1 MTQASLS
8 KGFRD
13 FMPARMAKRQYLI
26 DTLKRQFETFGF
38 APIQTPAMEKLSVL
52 TGKYGDEGD
61 RLIFKVLNSGDYLR
75 KVPDELC
82 REKDSRRLT
91 PYIAE
96 KALRYDLTVPL
107 ARFVVQHRNEL
118 VFPFKR
124 YQIQTVWR
132 ADRPQRGRFREF
144 VQCDA
149 DVVGGRSLWQDAEM
163 VLLYDAVF
171 SEWRLPVTIRL
182 NNRKILSG
190 LTEVLGLQDKEGAFL
205 IALDKLDKIGAEG
218 VRAEMEKAGIEAG
231 ALDRLDE
238 LWTYAG
244 QDEIPEALRRLLQ
257 DSATGSEGLREL
269 ETVMRRV
276 RQAGLQTARLVFD
289 LTLARGLD
297 YYTGSIF
304 EVTARGVQMG
314 SIGGGGRYDDL
325 TGIFGLKNMSGI
337 GISFGLDRIELVMD
351 ELGLWGE
358 VREAKPRVLFL
369 NFGEK
374 EADYVWPL
382 LQQTRKRGIAAELYP
397 EAAKL
402 KKQMQYA
409 DRRGIPLVVMIG
421 DREME
426 RGEFVLKNMTD
437 GSQQTFPIDELYQK
451 LADETNTSL

>member
-1 MTQASLS
+1 
-8 KGFRD
+8 
-13 FMPARMAKRQYLI
+13 MPARMAKRQYLI

-238 LWTYAG
+238 LWTYTG

-269 ETVMRRV
+269 ETVIWRV

-437 GSQQTFPIDELYQK
+437 GSQQIFPIDELYQK